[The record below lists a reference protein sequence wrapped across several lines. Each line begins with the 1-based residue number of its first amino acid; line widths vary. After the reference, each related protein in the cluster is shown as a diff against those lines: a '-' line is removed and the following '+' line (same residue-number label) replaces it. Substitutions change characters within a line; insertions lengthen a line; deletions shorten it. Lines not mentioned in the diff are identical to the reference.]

1 MGDSAGSGLS
11 AGGGWKAFLLVFFPV
26 MLVLAWLSIG
36 AAEWQKD
43 VRIRSVSVDGAEL
56 VSSAAVGKGLQGLI
70 GKNIREVDTEGVEKR
85 VSGIA
90 WVKQVRVG
98 WELNG
103 VLRVVVVERVPLAE
117 VFFEGGRFVM
127 DTEGVLLPPPAGF
140 GTRVQGLVRVSGFP
154 STSLREKGFLR
165 VDGESLA
172 LVKGFSEAMFGVP
185 EAAILVR
192 ELHLE
197 RANGSWFS
205 VAGDPA
211 RFIVGNDGDFKEKL
225 KKFGI
230 FWQLVISKKGYGCY
244 RSVDLRFRD
253 RVFAIDAVAEP

>member
-1 MGDSAGSGLS
+1 
-11 AGGGWKAFLLVFFPV
+11 
-26 MLVLAWLSIG
+26 
-36 AAEWQKD
+36 
-43 VRIRSVSVDGAEL
+43 
-56 VSSAAVGKGLQGLI
+56 
-70 GKNIREVDTEGVEKR
+70 
-85 VSGIA
+85 
-90 WVKQVRVG
+90 
-98 WELNG
+98 
-103 VLRVVVVERVPLAE
+103 
-117 VFFEGGRFVM
+117 M

-197 RANGSWFS
+197 RATG
-205 VAGDPA
+205 AGFGCWRPA